1 MVRTGFL
8 SNLRKA
14 VTVKERRQRSHDGP
28 KGRLAA
34 THDWTG
40 RPGSGRVDGMAS
52 DVDIQATIRDLI
64 AEEHRLREAVSEGAL
79 APADEQAR
87 LGEIEIGLD
96 QCWDLLRQRRARR
109 EFGEDPDQAEV
120 RSEGVVEGYLG

>member
-1 MVRTGFL
+1 M
-8 SNLRKA
+8 
-14 VTVKERRQRSHDGP
+14 
-28 KGRLAA
+28 AA
-34 THDWTG
+34 
-40 RPGSGRVDGMAS
+40 

-64 AEEHRLREAVSEGAL
+64 AEEHRLRQAVSEGAL
-79 APADEQAR
+79 SPADEQAR